1 MNFQKKL
8 RGVRLAHRKSTES
21 CSACIMP
28 PPSLVTIP
36 MSMHIGAPAKPIVKP
51 GDTVAVGQ
59 MIAEAGGFVSAAVFA
74 SVSGKVK
81 KLDTMTD
88 SAGRTLQTVVIE
100 SDGLMTPT
108 EGLASRT
115 VNTPS
120 ELSDAARDA
129 GLVGLGGAGFPTAV
143 KLAAPAEKVSYIV
156 INGAECEPYI
166 TSDTRTMVEAAEL
179 LAEGAALLSE
189 IYGADVIFGIEKN
202 KPQAISALCA
212 ALAENP
218 RASVKVLPS
227 LYPQGGEKVLV
238 YNCIGRII
246 GEGKLPL
253 DVGAIVLNC
262 TTLAKLMEFLKTGMP
277 LVSKTVTV
285 DGSAIKEPKNV
296 VCPIGTPIGEV
307 IEYCGGCS
315 KEPRKVLYGG
325 PMMGITVPDLSYP
338 ILKNTNAITVLAEDA
353 VLPEPTECIRCGK
366 CADACPLSLTPYAIA
381 SAVKHKDAEA
391 LSELSVGLC
400 MECGCCSYIC
410 PAHKPLVQQNRLGK
424 SILKNAASKG
434 GK

>member
-1 MNFQKKL
+1 VIKL
-8 RGVRLAHRKSTES
+8 TEYLQNNGS
-21 CSACIMP
+21 I
-28 PPSLVTIP
+28 VTSI
-36 MSMHIGAPAKPIVKP
+36 
-51 GDTVAVGQ
+51 
-59 MIAEAGGFVSAAVFA
+59 
-74 SVSGKVK
+74 
-81 KLDTMTD
+81 
-88 SAGRTLQTVVIE
+88 VIE
-100 SDGLMTPT
+100 NDGTMALDDSICPPVIN
-108 EGLASRT
+108 SREDLI
-115 VNTPS
+115 S
-120 ELSDAARDA
+120 AIYQS
-129 GLVGLGGAGFPTAV
+129 GIVGLGGAGFPTYV
-143 KLAAPAEKVSYIV
+143 KLDVDPDKIEYLI

-166 TSDTRTMVEAAEL
+166 TSDSVTMLTRGKDMATALEA
-179 LAEGAALLSE
+179 LSRWLN
-189 IYGADVIFGIEKN
+189 IKNVIIGIENN
-202 KPQAISALCA
+202 KKEAIAAMHELAASANGYTLRV
-212 ALAENP
+212 E
-218 RASVKVLPS
+218 SLPS
-227 LYPQGGEKVLV
+227 VYPQGGEKVLV
-238 YNCIGRII
+238 YHTTGRKIPAN
-246 GEGKLPL
+246 KLPI
-253 DVGAIVLNC
+253 DVGCIVLNC